1 MPPLRER
8 DKVESGS
15 LIKKNNIM
23 KTIYFHPNGY
33 TQVPVTSLNDIIQYC
48 ARIGHRL
55 SNVEID
61 YRNGKYLVLT
71 SFQGSY
77 VCIG

>member
-1 MPPLRER
+1 
-8 DKVESGS
+8 
-15 LIKKNNIM
+15 M

-48 ARIGHRL
+48 ASIGHQL
-55 SNVEID
+55 SNVEIN
-61 YRNGKYLVLT
+61 YRDGKYLVLT

-77 VCIG
+77 ACIGYVDDMIY